1 MINYT
6 FKCETSAE
14 AFNYVVGTK
23 RGKSWANKTLR
34 EYLDET
40 GDKDATI
47 TLIKEEKCNWSKL

>member
-14 AFNYVVGTK
+14 TFNYVVGTK
-23 RGKSWANKTLR
+23 CGKAWANKTLR

-47 TLIKEEKCNWSKL
+47 TLIKEEKM

>member
-6 FKCETSAE
+6 FKCETSTE

-23 RGKSWANKTLR
+23 RGKAWANKTLR

-40 GDKDATI
+40 GVKDATI
-47 TLIKEEKCNWSKL
+47 TPIKEEKM